1 MFNWIQIYLTKHYKW
16 LLIALLALMI
26 VSFVF
31 TIGNF
36 SPLSRSGPQ
45 QYREQPFLDLDL
57 SLARDEQV
65 VFGRGQLSLLMNYPS
80 FFGMPSS
87 EMVGNYSLSRQMFL
101 YLANKM
107 GMPGPNQEQFKE
119 FVHGLA
125 AFQNFSTQEFDQNQ
139 FNTFVNSL
147 EARGWSEAL
156 MTSVLEEDYKVQRV
170 QELLGGPSHI
180 LPIEAIHAA
189 EMANTNWTLETAS
202 LSYESF
208 TADVNPTEEE
218 LKNFYENN
226 QFRYVVDEK
235 VKAGYLLFE
244 PAKFLEKD
252 YNPEPGEK
260 SIHFFTNKA
269 RYQAAQP
276 KPEPITKDDGTIET
290 PEAPE
295 VTLEMVEDQVIEEIR
310 LDRAKE
316 KARAA
321 AEEFAYSLYDNDI
334 LMDSPAF
341 NKAVATAGL
350 TLKQL
355 VPFPESAVIMQ
366 DGLTPSTLDEVFRLN
381 DSRYYSDPI
390 KNGDNYVILIYQG
403 TEDSYTP
410 SLEEVKAKVA
420 ADYKEQEKR
429 AHFIEKG
436 AQLKETILA
445 AIASGKS
452 FALAAEEE
460 KLTHKAYDAFKRSET
475 PPEGLNSSIL
485 PQLDNLNEG
494 DVSDWIATDT
504 EGMLV
509 YAVKKEVPSYDKDSE
524 EVKTFIDRQGAGT
537 SNVQFVIG
545 ERLSKELANTR
556 FGQENI

>member
-180 LPIEAIHAA
+180 LRI
-189 EMANTNWTLETAS
+189 
-202 LSYESF
+202 
-208 TADVNPTEEE
+208 
-218 LKNFYENN
+218 
-226 QFRYVVDEK
+226 
-235 VKAGYLLFE
+235 
-244 PAKFLEKD
+244 
-252 YNPEPGEK
+252 
-260 SIHFFTNKA
+260 
-269 RYQAAQP
+269 
-276 KPEPITKDDGTIET
+276 
-290 PEAPE
+290 
-295 VTLEMVEDQVIEEIR
+295 
-310 LDRAKE
+310 
-316 KARAA
+316 
-321 AEEFAYSLYDNDI
+321 
-334 LMDSPAF
+334 
-341 NKAVATAGL
+341 
-350 TLKQL
+350 
-355 VPFPESAVIMQ
+355 
-366 DGLTPSTLDEVFRLN
+366 
-381 DSRYYSDPI
+381 
-390 KNGDNYVILIYQG
+390 
-403 TEDSYTP
+403 
-410 SLEEVKAKVA
+410 
-420 ADYKEQEKR
+420 
-429 AHFIEKG
+429 
-436 AQLKETILA
+436 
-445 AIASGKS
+445 
-452 FALAAEEE
+452 
-460 KLTHKAYDAFKRSET
+460 
-475 PPEGLNSSIL
+475 
-485 PQLDNLNEG
+485 
-494 DVSDWIATDT
+494 
-504 EGMLV
+504 
-509 YAVKKEVPSYDKDSE
+509 
-524 EVKTFIDRQGAGT
+524 
-537 SNVQFVIG
+537 
-545 ERLSKELANTR
+545 
-556 FGQENI
+556 